1 MTIFKVHCPKPLRST
16 AMTFPSLLD
25 ITQQELSKG
34 LDRGLFSSVD
44 LVRAYLAR
52 IQEVQKDYNAII
64 EHNPDALEIAE
75 RLDTERQIKGRRG

>member
-1 MTIFKVHCPKPLRST
+1 
-16 AMTFPSLLD
+16 MTFPSLLD

>member
-1 MTIFKVHCPKPLRST
+1 
-16 AMTFPSLLD
+16 MTFPSLLD

-52 IQEVQKDYNAII
+52 IQEVKKDYNAII

>member
-1 MTIFKVHCPKPLRST
+1 
-16 AMTFPSLLD
+16 MTFPSLLD
-25 ITQQELSKG
+25 ITQQELNKG

-52 IQEVQKDYNAII
+52 IQEVKKDYNAII